1 MRECPRCG
9 AQLRCHR
16 TEELENELPAQ
27 LKKAVE
33 LLKAGELQDAKA
45 LANNVAQK
53 NAQMNLP
60 GIDEELRVLFKKIK
74 SKRAGSAKSIYAA

>member
-1 MRECPRCG
+1 
-9 AQLRCHR
+9 LRCHR

-27 LKKAVE
+27 LKNAIE

-45 LANNVAQK
+45 LANNIAQK
-53 NAQMNLP
+53 NLQMNLP

-74 SKRAGSAKSIYAA
+74 SKRADSAKSIYAA

>member
-16 TEELENELPAQ
+16 NEELENELPAQ
-27 LKKAVE
+27 MKNAVE
-33 LLKAGELQDAKA
+33 FFKAGELKEAKS
-45 LANNVAQK
+45 LANNVARK
-53 NAQMNLP
+53 NLQMNMP

-74 SKRAGSAKSIYAA
+74 TKRAGSTKSIYAA

>member
-27 LKKAVE
+27 MKNAVE
-33 LLKAGELQDAKA
+33 LFNTGELKDAKA
-45 LANNVAQK
+45 LANNIANK
-53 NAQMNLP
+53 NLQMNIP
-60 GIDEELRVLFKKIK
+60 GLDEELRVLFKKIK
-74 SKRAGSAKSIYAA
+74 NKRAVSTKSVYAA

>member
-16 TEELENELPAQ
+16 TEELKNELPAQ